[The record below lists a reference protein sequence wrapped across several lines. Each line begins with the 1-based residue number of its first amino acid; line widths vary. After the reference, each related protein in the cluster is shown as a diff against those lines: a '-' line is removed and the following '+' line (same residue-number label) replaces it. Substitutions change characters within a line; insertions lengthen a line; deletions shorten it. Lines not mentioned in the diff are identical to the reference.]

1 MPTNAL
7 TMSPKKKEKIVCS
20 PLLRSARA
28 MGASERCDNHYTVGA
43 VKRRWFWNE
52 SASCGSI
59 ALPSLGPHIFARLL
73 KAQSIPMTAPTPA
86 TPTLSWPPPALEPV
100 HGRLWPAIAVLAF
113 ADIVLV
119 PPLLLSLG
127 AGEPVGSLGP
137 YGDAFWVPL
146 ATSFLGVL
154 ILIAG
159 LRRLAWLLRGARGA
173 ARAGHTWRTILSSA
187 ADGSHDGGFL
197 LTGAR
202 TYASLG
208 PTERD
213 TILAAR
219 TISACLSLGAV
230 LLMPTALGLSI
241 LWGRLVIAGEPLLWV
256 STLWAPLVLWVGGLL
271 AGGGARA
278 LAASARRKS
287 ARTAAQDASLQSAVS
302 EWNGTLTALRSDRA
316 ERSRKPARPLVFGMG
331 VWGTLLLALL
341 AVLPVAAVV
350 VTGTIGSILAS
361 MASPK
366 FGNTRARFAAAET
379 VRRFELAPDPSIS
392 PQAGGEALHALNGV
406 GRIDAERIAPEKKPA
421 RLYPEP
427 WYPLQ
432 PGAAAV
438 LGAAWVD
445 SLFSHPK
452 YTAAQLAYLR
462 HMAAHPAHAEFATVA
477 RARNLDIVGTRFD
490 LPFGPGVTIINLPI
504 PRFAGVRDGARAH
517 LALAALELADGQPA
531 RAELAIREVISAG
544 FRLLDDGP
552 TLLDNLI
559 GVALVDMGGD
569 ALARFFR
576 ATGRGRD
583 AESLDWA
590 RSASRRAADRMVA
603 GEAGWSAEAGLRA
616 MPAVVLDS
624 AQARGL
630 RWEFLSWTAVF
641 APCAN
646 IRSVAFGPG
655 EDYSRWLEAARN
667 GLVRRPSD
675 EALLTLTLKGPFGS
689 GRCLPLWGGL
699 RTIGQMR

>member
-1 MPTNAL
+1 M
-7 TMSPKKKEKIVCS
+7 
-20 PLLRSARA
+20 
-28 MGASERCDNHYTVGA
+28 
-43 VKRRWFWNE
+43 
-52 SASCGSI
+52 
-59 ALPSLGPHIFARLL
+59 
-73 KAQSIPMTAPTPA
+73 
-86 TPTLSWPPPALEPV
+86 TLSWPPPALESI

-113 ADIVLV
+113 ADVVLV

-127 AGEPVGSLGP
+127 SSEPVGSLGP
-137 YGDAFWVPL
+137 FGDAFWVPF

-159 LRRLAWLLRGARGA
+159 LRRLARLLRGTRAA
-173 ARAGHTWRTILSSA
+173 ARAGHSWRTILVSL

-197 LTGAR
+197 MTGAR

-219 TISACLSLGAV
+219 IISACLGLGAV
-230 LLMPTALGLSI
+230 LLMPAALGLSI
-241 LWGRLVIAGEPLLWV
+241 LWGRLVIAGESFLWV
-256 STLWAPLVLWVGGLL
+256 STLWAPLVVCVGTLL
-271 AGGGARA
+271 AAGAARA
-278 LAASARRKS
+278 LAASARRKGGSS
-287 ARTAAQDASLQSAVS
+287 AGDASLQGAVS
-302 EWNGTLTALRSDRA
+302 EWNSALATLRSDRA
-316 ERSRKPARPLVFGMG
+316 ARPAGPARPLVLRIGG
-331 VWGTLLLALL
+331 WGTLLIALL
-341 AVLPVAAVV
+341 VAIPVASVV

-361 MASPK
+361 MATPK

-379 VRRFELAPDPSIS
+379 MRRFELPADPSIS
-392 PQAGGEALHALNGV
+392 PEAGGEALHALNAV
-406 GRIDAERIAPEKKPA
+406 GRNDAERTAPEKQPV
-421 RLYPEP
+421 RPYPEP
-427 WYPLQ
+427 WFPMQ

-438 LGAAWVD
+438 LGPSWVD
-445 SLFSHPK
+445 SLFSHPR

-462 HMAAHPAHAEFATVA
+462 HMAANPAHPEFATVA
-477 RARNLDIVGTRFD
+477 RARNLDVVGTRYD

-504 PRFAGVRDGARAH
+504 PRYSGVRDGARAH
-517 LALAALELADGQPA
+517 LALAALELAEGRPA
-531 RAELAIREVISAG
+531 RAEQAIREVISVG

-559 GVALVDMGGD
+559 GTALVDMGAEG
-569 ALARFFR
+569 LERFFR

-590 RSASRRAADRMVA
+590 RNASRRSADRMVA

-624 AQARGL
+624 TQARGL
-630 RWEFLSWTAVF
+630 RWEFLAWTAVF

-646 IRSVAFGPG
+646 LRSVAFGPG
-655 EDYSRWLEAARN
+655 EDYSRWLAAARN
-667 GLVRRPSD
+667 GLVHRPSD
-675 EALLTLTLKGPFGS
+675 EALLTLTLKGPFGN

>member
-1 MPTNAL
+1 
-7 TMSPKKKEKIVCS
+7 
-20 PLLRSARA
+20 
-28 MGASERCDNHYTVGA
+28 
-43 VKRRWFWNE
+43 
-52 SASCGSI
+52 
-59 ALPSLGPHIFARLL
+59 
-73 KAQSIPMTAPTPA
+73 
-86 TPTLSWPPPALEPV
+86 
-100 HGRLWPAIAVLAF
+100 LAF
-113 ADIVLV
+113 ADVVLA

-127 AGEPVGSLGP
+127 ASEPVGSLGP
-137 YGDAFWVPL
+137 YGDAFWVPF

-159 LRRLAWLLRGARGA
+159 LRRLARLLRGARAA
-173 ARAGHTWRTILSSA
+173 ARAGHSWRTILVSV

-197 LTGAR
+197 MTGTR

-219 TISACLSLGAV
+219 IISACLALGAV
-230 LLMPTALGLSI
+230 LLMPLALGLSI
-241 LWGRLVIAGEPLLWV
+241 LWGRLVVAGEALLWV
-256 STLWAPLVLWVGGLL
+256 STLWAPLVVCVGALL
-271 AGGGARA
+271 AGGAARL
-278 LAASARRKS
+278 LAASARRKG
-287 ARTAAQDASLQSAVS
+287 AGGAGDASLQGAVS
-302 EWNGTLTALRSDRA
+302 EWNGTLTALRADR
-316 ERSRKPARPLVFGMG
+316 PARPAAPARPSVFGMG
-331 VWGTLLLALL
+331 VWSTLLIALL
-341 AVLPVAAVV
+341 VVIPVASVV

-361 MASPK
+361 MATPK
-366 FGNTRARFAAAET
+366 FGNTRARFAAAQT
-379 VRRFELAPDPSIS
+379 MRRFELPGDPSIS
-392 PQAGGEALHALNGV
+392 PEAGGEALHALNGV
-406 GRIDAERIAPEKKPA
+406 GRNDAERQPPEKTPV

-432 PGAAAV
+432 PEPAVV

-445 SLFSHPK
+445 SLFSHRR

-462 HMAAHPAHAEFATVA
+462 RMAANPAHAEFATVA
-477 RARNLDIVGTRFD
+477 RARDLDVVGTRFD

-504 PRFAGVRDGARAH
+504 PRFSGVRDGARAH
-517 LALAALELADGQPA
+517 LALAALELADGRPA
-531 RAELAIREVISAG
+531 RAEQTIREVISVG

-552 TLLDNLI
+552 TLLDNLV
-559 GVALVDMGGD
+559 GVALVDMGGEG
-569 ALARFFR
+569 LERFFR
-576 ATGRGRD
+576 ATGRSRD

-603 GEAGWSAEAGLRA
+603 GEAGWSVEAGLRA

-624 AQARGL
+624 SQARGL
-630 RWEFLSWTAVF
+630 RWELLSWTAVF

-655 EDYSRWLEAARN
+655 EDYARWLASARN
-667 GLVRRPSD
+667 GLVRRSSD
-675 EALLTLTLKGPFGS
+675 EALLTLTLKGPFGN